1 MWGSAIS
8 AALKRLL
15 RLDRMAFDHKSRQ
28 TSADACPTAVL
39 MRQMHSPDVT
49 HQSVLHG
56 LPVTERAARWK
67 LVKRL
72 DENAALRRS
81 VIEAN
86 RKELLATLKGGC
98 SNG

>member
-8 AALKRLL
+8 AALKRLWPF
-15 RLDRMAFDHKSRQ
+15 ASPASGQ
-28 TSADACPTAVL
+28 NCQPISADACPTAAL
-39 MRQMHSPDVT
+39 MRQMHLPDVT
-49 HQSVLHG
+49 PQSVLHG

-86 RKELLATLKGGC
+86 RQELLATLKGGC